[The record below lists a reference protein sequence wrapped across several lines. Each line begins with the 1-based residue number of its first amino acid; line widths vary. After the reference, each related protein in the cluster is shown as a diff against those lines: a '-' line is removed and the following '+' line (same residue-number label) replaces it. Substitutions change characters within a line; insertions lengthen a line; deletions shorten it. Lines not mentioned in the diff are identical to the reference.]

1 MNLKFVLAHEVFA
14 CNSKAKTK
22 KYYASQSVADRTFH
36 LQYLIFFWGGGCLY
50 FLKKNS
56 CRKKKNKKICICF
69 L

>member
-36 LQYLIFFWGGGCLY
+36 LQYLIFLGGLLI
-50 FLKKNS
+50 FFEKKN
-56 CRKKKNKKICICF
+56 